1 MTVREGS
8 GGAANRRQNG
18 SSSSGSG
25 MSSTL
30 ASFYQN
36 LHRVRM
42 EMDIVR
48 LTRSTLATLKVLIFF
63 DACYMV
69 AGIVLLSV
77 GLFNEQKN
85 KDEQPRQDAM
95 KIAGGIIGA
104 IALFTFACNSLAV
117 HGLRTWRR
125 GFLVPWLV
133 LWLCI
138 LGVLIFN
145 LCSSIFFLY
154 PGNTMPGFRQAL
166 ELIFCFCVFSVWC
179 NMRKQF
185 ALMAHPRDSL
195 PTSFDIENFPRSLF
209 GGVVASSSS
218 AVDPNKDLPPKYE
231 DCTDAPPAYNYETMA
246 ASDTTANNT
255 TPPAFAEAVA
265 ATSNNSPAVLTV
277 NVNETK

>member
-8 GGAANRRQNG
+8 GSNRRQNG
-18 SSSSGSG
+18 SGSSG

-77 GLFNEQKN
+77 GLFNEH
-85 KDEQPRQDAM
+85 KDRVEPRQDAM

-133 LWLCI
+133 LWLFI
-138 LGVLIFN
+138 LAVLIFN

-185 ALMAHPRDSL
+185 ALMAHPRDAL
-195 PTSFDIENFPRSLF
+195 PTTFDIENFPRTLF
-209 GGVVASSSS
+209 GGVVSSSSSS
-218 AVDPNKDLPPKYE
+218 AVDPNKDMPPKYE
-231 DCTDAPPAYNYETMA
+231 DCTDAPPAYNFETMA
-246 ASDTTANNT
+246 TSDTTTPATNST
-255 TPPAFAEAVA
+255 TAADEPT
-265 ATSNNSPAVLTV
+265 ATSTPAVLTV